1 VLKALHEASTVA
13 KARIRSFVPC
23 PALQLGFIL
32 RRRQTVFIPL
42 TLLEKPHA
50 SDLAETHPS
59 EAGRQS
65 RTVRP
70 EWSRFMKSNY
80 YLATLL
86 SLLLGCVI
94 VQGQTRPR
102 RVGNES
108 GTTRTA
114 PVTSSQKPE
123 LRGTRNSDTQTTPTV
138 SQPSGPEEVD
148 AGDIIKVNTTLVT
161 IPVSVMDRD
170 GRYVPNLQKDDFR
183 LWEDGVEQEVAFFSS
198 VEKPFS
204 VVLMLDTSPST
215 QFRLEDIQDA
225 AISFVNQLRP
235 DDKVMVVSFNNDI
248 TVLSEFTTDR
258 QKLSRAIHRAYT
270 DDGTRLYDAV
280 DMVMNRELNKIQGRK
295 AVVLFT
301 DGVDTTSK
309 RASYDSTVMD
319 AQELDA
325 LVYVVQYD
333 TAGDMAQIG
342 NVTIMGPGDVF
353 DQILGGIF
361 GGPRRR
367 GGRGGGYP
375 RGGGGGYPGRGIPN
389 DYQLADQYLREIA
402 TSTGGRQ
409 YRADSLQNM
418 SYAFAN
424 VAEELR
430 RQYSIGYY
438 PKQPGQPGQSH
449 QIRVRAKEPNL
460 AVRARENYIYAPSG
474 SNTVA
479 DGTTPNRPVLR
490 KLDQSGRPS
499 TKF

>member
-1 VLKALHEASTVA
+1 
-13 KARIRSFVPC
+13 
-23 PALQLGFIL
+23 
-32 RRRQTVFIPL
+32 
-42 TLLEKPHA
+42 
-50 SDLAETHPS
+50 
-59 EAGRQS
+59 
-65 RTVRP
+65 
-70 EWSRFMKSNY
+70 MKRNS
-80 YLATLL
+80 YLVTLL
-86 SLLLGCVI
+86 SLLLGCV
-94 VQGQTRPR
+94 VAQAQTRPR
-102 RVGNES
+102 RVGNDS
-108 GTTRTA
+108 GTTQTA
-114 PVTSSQKPE
+114 PVPNNQTPV
-123 LRGTRNSDTQTTPTV
+123 LRGNRNADNPTAPPV

-235 DDKVMVVSFNNDI
+235 DDRVMVVSFNNDI
-248 TVLSEFTTDR
+248 SVLSEFTTDR
-258 QKLSRAIHRAYT
+258 QRLTRAIHRAHT

-280 DMVMNRELNKIQGRK
+280 DMVMNRELAKIPGRK
-295 AVVLFT
+295 AIVLFT

-309 RASYDSTVMD
+309 RATYDSNVTD

-325 LVYVVQYD
+325 LAYVVQYD
-333 TAGDMAQIG
+333 TAGDMAQVG
-342 NVTIMGPGDVF
+342 NVPILQPGDIF
-353 DQILGGIF
+353 GQILGGIF
-361 GGPRRR
+361 GGGVRR
-367 GGRGGGYP
+367 GGRGGGGMGGGYP
-375 RGGGGGYPGRGIPN
+375 RGGRMPN

-402 TSTGGRQ
+402 MSTGGRQ

-438 PKQPGQPGQSH
+438 PKQPGQPGQRH
-449 QIRVRAKEPNL
+449 QIKVRAKEPNL
-460 AVRARENYIYAPSG
+460 AVRARESYVYTPSG
-474 SNTVA
+474 SAVA

-490 KLDQSGRPS
+490 KLDQTGRPS
-499 TKF
+499 AKF